1 MVEVVASTDAAEVVA
16 VTGRVVGT
24 DVMMG
29 VVTEGTE
36 VVTGSTEDVSTVVVM
51 GTDVVVVKAIREVR
65 TLLVETETVYQ

>member
-51 GTDVVVVKAIREVR
+51 GTDVVVVKATREVR